1 MLKEY
6 VRTILVVPK
15 DRKILILLG
24 KIEEKLSQDQGEE
37 MDGEYMDVCVHTG
50 FHGMD
55 RVKYI
60 YIYILNTQGCDTRSQ
75 DQAKH

>member
-55 RVKYI
+55 RE
-60 YIYILNTQGCDTRSQ
+60 
-75 DQAKH
+75 